1 MTFSVIVSIKN
12 ELILMLDLW
21 IRKVFRMVEI
31 LQERLNSEILEIQ
44 IKLR

>member
-21 IRKVFRMVEI
+21 IRKVFRIVEI
-31 LQERLNSEILEIQ
+31 IQERLNSEILEIQ